1 MIRRPSTILTT
12 STRYTFSTDE
22 IYEIKDYDDDE
33 EEDGHTNQAADNQV
47 GERIG
52 MEGGGS

>member
-22 IYEIKDYDDDE
+22 IYEIEENDDDE
-33 EEDGHTNQAADNQV
+33 EEEQISI
-47 GERIG
+47 ERIKN
-52 MEGGGS
+52 EYVYKYKQKRV